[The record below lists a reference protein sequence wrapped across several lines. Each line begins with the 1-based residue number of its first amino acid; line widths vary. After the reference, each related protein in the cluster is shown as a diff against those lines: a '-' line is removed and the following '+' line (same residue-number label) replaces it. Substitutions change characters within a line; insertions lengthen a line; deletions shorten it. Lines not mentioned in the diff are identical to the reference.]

1 MFLTAKEVAERLGV
15 KTKTV
20 LKMINAG
27 TLPAVRMSSK
37 LIRIDSKDFDEFI
50 SKNKKIRRRTKMKY
64 KIATA
69 LSGISLLTLWIV
81 AGAEQ
86 PSLGCGIIVMA
97 ALGGLLASLKLSM
110 PEK

>member
-50 SKNKKIRRRTKMKY
+50 SKNKK
-64 KIATA
+64 
-69 LSGISLLTLWIV
+69 
-81 AGAEQ
+81 
-86 PSLGCGIIVMA
+86 
-97 ALGGLLASLKLSM
+97 
-110 PEK
+110 